1 MLIGASLAVC
11 AVAISS
17 APDLK
22 SSHPELTVM
31 TEFVFPPP
39 ALPSVAVAGSVQRF
53 PVHRIYCVSRNYADQ
68 AREISSDPP
77 VFFMKPADAVVAN
90 GAAVPYPPRT
100 VNCQHEIELVIAIGR
115 GGHGIQKDRALE
127 HVFGYAVGN
136 DLTRRDL
143 QTESKKKGLPWD
155 SGKAFDCSAP
165 LAAIRPV
172 SSGHVSKGRIWLAVN
187 GQLRQDSDIAEL
199 IWTVPEV
206 IAELSTLFEL
216 KPGDLIFTG
225 TPSGVGAL
233 KPGDR
238 IEGGIEGLEDLRNTI
253 AAAT

>member
-1 MLIGASLAVC
+1 MTDFAFPTPAVPT
-11 AVAISS
+11 AAI
-17 APDLK
+17 
-22 SSHPELTVM
+22 T
-31 TEFVFPPP
+31 
-39 ALPSVAVAGSVQRF
+39 GSTQRF
-53 PVHRIYCVSRNYADQ
+53 PVHRIYCVGRNYAEHV
-68 AREISSDPP
+68 REMGGDEREPP
-77 VFFMKPADAVVAN
+77 VFFTKPSDAVMAN
-90 GAAVPYPPRT
+90 DAAIPYPTRT
-100 VNCQHEIELVIAIGR
+100 SNLHHEIELVIAIGR
-115 GGHGIQKDRALE
+115 GGRGILQSRAFE

-143 QTESKKKGLPWD
+143 QSESKKKGLPWD
-155 SGKAFDCSAP
+155 TSKAFDCSAP

-172 SSGHVSKGRIWLAVN
+172 SRGHVSKGRIWLAVN

-216 KPGDLIFTG
+216 KPGDLVFTG

-253 AAAT
+253 VAAT